1 MRRVMLGK
9 NGREKTRLKKKCR
22 QRTAEEE
29 RLRRNDWRGMI
40 GNK

>member
-22 QRTAEEE
+22 QRTAEKEQ
-29 RLRRNDWRGMI
+29 LRKNGRGEMT
-40 GNK
+40 GEG